1 VRLSVEH
8 SRLRGVAEIP
18 ASKSHTI
25 RAVYVATL
33 ASGVSEIRA
42 PLRSRDTL
50 AAVDA
55 GRALGAQ
62 IGLGAERW
70 RIEGTSGNPV
80 PPAHPIDVGNSGT
93 SLRIGLGVAAL
104 ATDWVVF
111 TGDGQ
116 IRRRPNEALIR
127 SLNDLGARVF
137 STRGDGA
144 APVAVR
150 GPLRGGLTHIDC
162 LSSQYLTS
170 LLISCPLAEG
180 DTEIRVGML
189 NERPYVWLTLFWLDQ
204 LGIEYCRRHL
214 EHFHIRGGQSYP
226 AFERR
231 IPADFSSATL
241 PLAAA
246 AVTGSQ
252 ITLVGLDMH
261 DPQGDKAVLG
271 MLESMGCT
279 VTHGEEAVTIEGGDL
294 VGREIDL
301 NDTPDALPA
310 LAVVGAFAEGE
321 TRLVNVPQAR
331 AKETDRIAV
340 MREEL
345 RKLGIEAQELP
356 DGLIVQ
362 GGRPRGAVVDG
373 HGDHRIAMAL
383 VVAGLAAEG
392 ETVIEGAEAIDVT
405 FPNFA
410 ELMQGL
416 GGRVR
421 VVAE

>member
-1 VRLSVEH
+1 
-8 SRLRGVAEIP
+8 
-18 ASKSHTI
+18 
-25 RAVYVATL
+25 
-33 ASGVSEIRA
+33 
-42 PLRSRDTL
+42 
-50 AAVDA
+50 
-55 GRALGAQ
+55 
-62 IGLGAERW
+62 
-70 RIEGTSGNPV
+70 
-80 PPAHPIDVGNSGT
+80 
-93 SLRIGLGVAAL
+93 
-104 ATDWVVF
+104 
-111 TGDGQ
+111 
-116 IRRRPNEALIR
+116 
-127 SLNDLGARVF
+127 
-137 STRGDGA
+137 
-144 APVAVR
+144 
-150 GPLRGGLTHIDC
+150 
-162 LSSQYLTS
+162 
-170 LLISCPLAEG
+170 LAEG

-356 DGLIVQ
+356 DGLTVQ